1 MLKKSQWV
9 FHQTQLDIVN
19 LLFHETGMTKTPQ
32 PPRKRDGTLR
42 AALVDAGIELLRDRG
57 PDGLSLR
64 ECAAK
69 AGVSHA
75 APGYHFKNLMGLSTA
90 IAAKGFGVFS
100 STMQA
105 RLDKADPDPKDR
117 LAAICY
123 GYLDFAENHP
133 ELFLFIFSGQK
144 FGSDNPD
151 YSANAG
157 HAYGIL
163 RAACAPL
170 IPPSTHPEEIEI
182 LVWSLVHGYA
192 HLAMT
197 RKLDNPN
204 LERTWPG
211 FEPVIKHVLNM
222 FETATAE

>member
-1 MLKKSQWV
+1 
-9 FHQTQLDIVN
+9 
-19 LLFHETGMTKTPQ
+19 MTKSSST
-32 PPRKRDGTLR
+32 PRKRDGTLR
-42 AALVDAGIELLRDRG
+42 ASLINAGIELLRDRG

-90 IAAKGFGVFS
+90 IAAKGFAVFANA
-100 STMQA
+100 MQA
-105 RLDKADPDPKDR
+105 RLDKAGTDPKDR

-123 GYLDFAENHP
+123 GYLDFAEHHP

-144 FGSDNPD
+144 FGSDDPD

-170 IPPSTHPEEIEI
+170 IPPSAHPEEIEI

-204 LERTWPG
+204 LERAWPG
-211 FEPVIKHVLNM
+211 FEPVIKHVLTL
-222 FETATAE
+222 FEPASDTRKGIKTAE